1 MTTALRIHAS
11 KHAIDAHRDAV
22 SDFKSPLK
30 EQVADLLTSLRALC
44 EDEHLDFDERV
55 RASLLPPGAPVGSVG
70 RVLEILGDTPRD
82 RDRFPGQSGVHAGI
96 ALLAARTGTGVVSTG
111 NGEVFGPQLRTLAAS
126 LSEADVAELAAM
138 GWHENDGSVSKMV

>member
-1 MTTALRIHAS
+1 MADSLRILAS
-11 KHAIDAHRDAV
+11 RLAIDAHRDAV
-22 SDFKSPLK
+22 SDFEKPI
-30 EQVADLLTSLRALC
+30 EGQVDDLLVSLHELC
-44 EDEHLDFDERV
+44 LVEGIDLGERM
-55 RASLLPPGAPVGSVG
+55 RRLLFPSGEPVGSVG

-96 ALLAARTGTGVVSTG
+96 ALLAVRTGTGVVSVG

-126 LSEADVAELAAM
+126 FSEADVAELAAM